1 MRFLSLT
8 DGLIIGAAIAA
19 WIRSE
24 YRWAQAVAE
33 DRERRASRTTPR
45 SAGNNFD
52 NPNRMEWT
60 WPSK

>member
-45 SAGNNFD
+45 SAGKFFMD
-52 NPNRMEWT
+52 SIDWKGFPND
-60 WPSK
+60 